1 VENDLLDDLEGI
13 LNEEAK
19 ISKNVDAY
27 TNSSNHGQLN
37 IGPKTIESKKKPQVR
52 DSFDDLD
59 DLLDGNIAQKKQFQD
74 LNDLDDILGGRN
86 KPKLL
91 AK

>member
-1 VENDLLDDLEGI
+1 MENDLLDDLEGI

-37 IGPKTIESKKKPQVR
+37 IGPKTIESKKKP
-52 DSFDDLD
+52 
-59 DLLDGNIAQKKQFQD
+59 
-74 LNDLDDILGGRN
+74 
-86 KPKLL
+86 
-91 AK
+91 